1 MFQILLVPRHDD
13 GGVKVVVKGRKDI
26 VMNLTEGQM
35 VNTISTKY

>member
-26 VMNLTEGQM
+26 VTEGQM